1 VICLRFDLVIRIMV
15 GGSPIGDDDG
25 GEPVCVWCV
34 SVEATKTL
42 KESKTDI
49 VVRVREAWHSVSGYS
64 ASLLDRWQPPE
75 RVVLVLTALIVG
87 VGAGVGAV
95 VFRWLIQSIREFS
108 FTGAPSA
115 LGLEG
120 RYYVVLIPAI
130 GGLVVGPLT
139 YFFAREAKGH
149 GVPEVMEAVAL
160 RGGRIR
166 PIVGLI
172 KALASSICIGTGGSV
187 GREGPIVQI
196 GSAWGSTVG
205 QWLHFSDE
213 RVRNLV
219 ACGAAG
225 GIAATFNA
233 PVAGVIFA
241 LEVILQE
248 FSAGYFSTVVIS
260 SVTASVISRMALGD
274 VPAFPVP
281 DYSLISVWELPLY
294 AVLGVVAAFVAAAF
308 IFLLYKAEDVFD
320 GWRFPEYL
328 KPAVGGLGVGVIGLF
343 LPQILGVGYEEIEST
358 LLNPG
363 DLTLL
368 AALLVAKLV
377 VTSVTLGSGGSGGVF
392 APALFMGAMVGGAY
406 GQGVH
411 QIFPHIT
418 ASAGAYALVGMA
430 AVFAGAAR
438 APITAILIL
447 FEMSD
452 DYLIILPLML
462 STVVCTLLAEHL
474 SPESIYTVKLV
485 RRGVRLALGRD
496 IDVMQGVFVK
506 EAMTPLS
513 DLDAVHSDMSVE
525 ELAQRFDDTRHH
537 GFPVLDEKGELCGVV
552 TLRDLEE
559 ALHRGDIG
567 PMTVADI
574 ATTTPV
580 TAYPDEPLWVALKRL
595 GVRDVGRLPVI
606 DRENPRKLLGVLRR
620 RDVIRAYNLGIMRRL
635 DAQQRAERLRLG
647 RLGGT
652 RFVEMMIG
660 EESPVVGRKLLD
672 VDLPQECTV
681 VSLQRGREVIIPHG
695 DTVITAGDKVI
706 AFADDECA
714 AELRAAFEGPPEGR
728 DSSE

>member
-1 VICLRFDLVIRIMV
+1 
-15 GGSPIGDDDG
+15 
-25 GEPVCVWCV
+25 
-34 SVEATKTL
+34 L
-42 KESKTDI
+42 KESKRDI
-49 VVRVREAWHSVSGYS
+49 VVRVSEAWRRVSGHS
-64 ASLLDRWQPPE
+64 AGLLDRWQPPE

-87 VGAGVGAV
+87 VGAGIGAV
-95 VFRWLIQSIREFS
+95 VFRWLIQSITEFS

-115 LGLEG
+115 LGLGG

-233 PVAGVIFA
+233 PIAGVIFA

-281 DYSLISVWELPLY
+281 DYSLVNVWELPLY
-294 AVLGVVAAFVAAAF
+294 AVLGVVAAFVASGF
-308 IFLLYKAEDVFD
+308 IFLLYKAEDLFD
-320 GWRFPEYL
+320 DWRIPEYL
-328 KPAVGGLGVGVIGLF
+328 KPAIGGLGMGVIGLF
-343 LPQILGVGYEEIEST
+343 LPQTFGVGYETIEST
-358 LLNPG
+358 LLNPN

-377 VTSVTLGSGGSGGVF
+377 ATSIILGSGGSGGVF
-392 APALFMGAMVGGAY
+392 APGLFMGAMVGGAY
-406 GQGVH
+406 GLGVH
-411 QIFPHIT
+411 WLFPGAT
-418 ASAGAYALVGMA
+418 ATAGAYALVGMA

-474 SPESIYTVKLV
+474 SPGSIYTVKLV

-506 EAMTPLS
+506 EAMTPLP
-513 DLDAVHSDMSVE
+513 DLDVVYSDMSVE

-537 GFPVLDEKGELCGVV
+537 GFPVLDGDGELCGVV
-552 TLRDLEE
+552 TLRDLQE
-559 ALHRGDIG
+559 ALHRSDIEALK
-567 PMTVADI
+567 VRDI
-574 ATTTPV
+574 ATASPV
-580 TAYPDEPLWVALKRL
+580 TVYPNEPLWVALKRL
-595 GVRDVGRLPVI
+595 GVRDVGRLPVV
-606 DRENPRKLLGVLRR
+606 DRENPRKLMGMLRR

-647 RLGGT
+647 KLGGAQ
-652 RFVEMMIG
+652 FVEMTIG
-660 EESPVVGRKLLD
+660 EESPVVGRKLLEM
-672 VDLPQECTV
+672 DLPQECTV
-681 VSLQRGREVIIPHG
+681 VSLQRGRQVIIPHG

-706 AFADDECA
+706 AFATEECA
-714 AELRAAFEGPPEGR
+714 LELREAFEGAPEGCE
-728 DSSE
+728 SSEQN